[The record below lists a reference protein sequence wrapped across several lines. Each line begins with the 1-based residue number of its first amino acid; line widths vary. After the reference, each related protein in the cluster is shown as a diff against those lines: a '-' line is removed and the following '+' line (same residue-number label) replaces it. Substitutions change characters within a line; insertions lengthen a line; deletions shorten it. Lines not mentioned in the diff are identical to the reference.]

1 MAWVGNIGLRGQN
14 GRIANMAFVL
24 QVDAVLPA
32 DQYAQAVGLLNDIYN
47 KLVGVTAATVAYQR
61 VSNTYNE
68 SSANGG
74 GDVFEKATVSVHIG
88 QTGEAE
94 KFATINV
101 PAPNDGIFVSAVGS
115 GRDVVNVGSTKLADY
130 VGALAAGT
138 LISDGE
144 EINTALGAGGID
156 SGRRTL
162 ARVKLA

>member
-1 MAWVGNIGLRGQN
+1 MWVGNIGLRGLN

-32 DQYAQAVGLLNDIYN
+32 DQYAQAVGLLDDIYN
-47 KLVGVTAATVAYQR
+47 ELVDVTAATVAYQR

-94 KFATINV
+94 KFATLNI
-101 PAPNDGIFVSAVGS
+101 PAPDDGIFVSTVGS
-115 GRDVVNVGSTKLADY
+115 GRDVVNVGSPELAAY
-130 VGALAAGT
+130 VGAIAAGCF
-138 LISDGE
+138 ISDGE
-144 EINTALGAGGID
+144 TINTDLGAGGVD

-162 ARVKLA
+162 ARVKLG